1 MKIHCDLWGL
11 VYSEKIF
18 QSSLWPEKGPD
29 GSSKI
34 NQVWSEKADMVVL
47 KWIMQYNISHSMII
61 GQLVLERH
69 LASWAGCFIT
79 LTTVQIYIPTC
90 LYLPS
95 FTSSAW
101 VHYCTTEIWNEHEN
115 LPVGLGLMRFV
126 DRVDIL
132 IVYLFMLLVV
142 DMAFI
147 SHVKQVWWRYLGCQQ
162 ILRSTVQYKYTCKEL
177 QGQYKSLG
185 FTQEILVYNGVDIG
199 WYKYRYMMDETWK
212 LKSS

>member
-47 KWIMQYNISHSMII
+47 KWIMRYDISHSMII
-61 GQLVLERH
+61 GRLVLERH

-101 VHYCTTEIWNEHEN
+101 VHYCTTEIWNEREN
-115 LPVGLGLMRFV
+115 LPVELGLMRLV
-126 DRVDIL
+126 NRIDIL

-142 DMAFI
+142 DMTFI
-147 SHVKQVWWRYLGCQQ
+147 SHV
-162 ILRSTVQYKYTCKEL
+162 T
-177 QGQYKSLG
+177 SLVKVSG
-185 FTQEILVYNGVDIG
+185 LSANTE
-199 WYKYRYMMDETWK
+199 KYRPI
-212 LKSS
+212 